1 VMDRRSPQHWLAWL
15 LVTLALVGLPGS
27 RPAPV
32 SAQSDLDPSPPQ
44 GVVKLIFIHH
54 SSGENW
60 LTDGNG
66 DLGLRL
72 GENNYF
78 VSDTNYGWGPDG
90 IGDRT
95 DILNWPEWFVG
106 PDSPRYLEAL
116 YQESGQNS
124 GYTRT
129 LQDPGGENQIVMFKS
144 CFPNS
149 SLEGNPDDPPA
160 PADTLTVGAAR
171 QVYNDL
177 LTYFATRPDR
187 LFVVITAP
195 PVADP
200 TYAANARAFNTWLV
214 EDWLDENS
222 YPYHNVFVFDFY
234 NVLTGPDNHHRYRDG
249 AIEYITDQG
258 GDTAY
263 YVEGGDDH
271 PTPEGN
277 QKATEEFIPLLNV
290 AYHRWQAELAGGEAV
305 IEAPATSAAE
315 EVPTGAEEAPAE
327 DVAPA
332 EPAEQ
337 GGSAGLCPLSPVLL
351 LAAGAIAL
359 GSRQRR

>member
-1 VMDRRSPQHWLAWL
+1 MPAKPSPLRWLTWILIA
-15 LVTLALVGLPGS
+15 LALGGLQGPGLA
-27 RPAPV
+27 PAL
-32 SAQSDLDPSPPQ
+32 AQSDLDPSPPE
-44 GVVKLIFIHH
+44 GVVRLIFIHH

-66 DLGLRL
+66 DLGLLL

-78 VSDTNYGWGPDG
+78 VSDTNYGWGPDA

-129 LQDPGGENQIVMFKS
+129 LEDPGGENQILLFKS

-149 SLEGNPDDPPA
+149 ALEGSPDDPPA

-171 QVYNDL
+171 RVYNDL

-195 PVADP
+195 PIADS

-214 EDWLDENS
+214 ENWLAEND

-234 NVLTGPDNHHRYRDG
+234 NVLTGANNHHRYHDG

-277 QKATEEFIPLLNV
+277 QKSTEEFIPLLNV
-290 AYHRWQAELAGGEAV
+290 YYNLWQEERAGGEVV
-305 IEAPATSAAE
+305 IEAPVTSAA
-315 EVPTGAEEAPAE
+315 AEEAPAE
-327 DVAPA
+327 GEAAEAEAPA
-332 EPAEQ
+332 EEQ
-337 GGSAGLCPLSPVLL
+337 GGGAGLCPLSPVLL
-351 LAAGAIAL
+351 LAAGAIAMAN
-359 GSRQRR
+359 RQRR